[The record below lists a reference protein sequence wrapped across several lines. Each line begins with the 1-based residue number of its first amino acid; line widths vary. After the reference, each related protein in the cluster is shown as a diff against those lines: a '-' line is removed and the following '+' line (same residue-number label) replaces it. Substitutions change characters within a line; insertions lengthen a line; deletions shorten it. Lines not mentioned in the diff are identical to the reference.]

1 MLYIIVSHKA
11 STEIA
16 NCLIFYLKKFLEA
29 QSRRMLEK
37 RLGEEVC
44 INKEVS
50 YIKNVPRITKSA
62 GAWVIKYC
70 STDLSSV

>member
-1 MLYIIVSHKA
+1 MLYIVSHKA

-37 RLGEEVC
+37 RLRGRGMH
-44 INKEVS
+44 K
-50 YIKNVPRITKSA
+50 
-62 GAWVIKYC
+62 
-70 STDLSSV
+70 